1 MPKLTLSTTNA
12 TALTAYEVG
21 KSVVL
26 KAPSTN
32 SVAVWFGYSNA
43 ITAGTTDATD
53 GMILSPGE
61 TFTVDALRCGRTSG
75 NIYVRCA
82 ASATNPV
89 VYFDAR

>member
-1 MPKLTLSTTNA
+1 MPKQTVTTSA
-12 TALTAYEVG
+12 VALTAYEVG
-21 KSVVL
+21 KSVFL

-32 SVAVWFGYSNA
+32 AVPLWFGYSNT
-43 ITAGTTDATD
+43 ITAGTADATD
-53 GMILSPGE
+53 GMILSAGE

-82 ASATNPV
+82 SGSPV